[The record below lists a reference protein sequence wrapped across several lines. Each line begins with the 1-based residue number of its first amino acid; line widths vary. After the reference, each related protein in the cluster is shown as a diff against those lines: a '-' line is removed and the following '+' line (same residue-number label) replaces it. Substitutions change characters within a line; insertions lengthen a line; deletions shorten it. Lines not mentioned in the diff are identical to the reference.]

1 MALLCSCGGSNTIQE
16 EPELFETSPVPD
28 VADSE
33 PGVDQNEQEPAE
45 EPAEEPI
52 EEPAEEP
59 TEEITEEPAI
69 VVSITTGDVDIDGD
83 GVADSVHAYSTDL
96 FALPFY
102 VDITLSAEKIIY
114 RMPIDTDCLAMGNKL
129 RIVDVTGDGVPEIVF
144 PDLGGTSTRGEV
156 SAVALQMSGN
166 GVKRIEVFK
175 DGFFHKE
182 GRNFT
187 SSEVA
192 ADFTA
197 LKLVYSIKSY
207 PSGKEYEIDLS
218 DAAKLLPEHNEGY
231 YSNVFFSFVT
241 LAGDVVELSG
251 GKYGIQVKT
260 VIEADAEK
268 ADDGDTDFLSR
279 YYLYSTLE
287 YVEGEWLVVDEY
299 ILHEDS

>member
-1 MALLCSCGGSNTIQE
+1 MRI
-16 EPELFETSPVPD
+16 
-28 VADSE
+28 AD
-33 PGVDQNEQEPAE
+33 
-45 EPAEEPI
+45 I
-52 EEPAEEP
+52 
-59 TEEITEEPAI
+59 
-69 VVSITTGDVDIDGD
+69 
-83 GVADSVHAYSTDL
+83 
-96 FALPFY
+96 
-102 VDITLSAEKIIY
+102 
-114 RMPIDTDCLAMGNKL
+114 
-129 RIVDVTGDGVPEIVF
+129 TGDGVPEIVF
-144 PDLGGTSTRGEV
+144 PDLGGTSTRGEI
-156 SAVALQMSGN
+156 SAVTLQISDN
-166 GVKRIEVFK
+166 GVKQIEVFK
-175 DGFFHKE
+175 DGFFHKD

-187 SSEVA
+187 SSEVE

-231 YSNVFFSFVT
+231 YSNVSFSFVT

-287 YVEGEWLVVDEY
+287 YVEREWLVVDEY
-299 ILHEDS
+299 ILLEDS

>member
-1 MALLCSCGGSNTIQE
+1 MAFLCSCGGSNTMQE
-16 EPELFETSPVPD
+16 KPKLPESSPMPD
-28 VADSE
+28 AADNK
-33 PGVDQNEQEPAE
+33 PIVDQTEQKPAE
-45 EPAEEPI
+45 QLSTA
-52 EEPAEEP
+52 
-59 TEEITEEPAI
+59 
-69 VVSITTGDVDIDGD
+69 VSITKNDVDIDGD

-96 FALPFY
+96 FKLPFY
-102 VDITLSAEKIIY
+102 VDISLSADNAAYHTSIN
-114 RMPIDTDCLAMGNKL
+114 TDCLDTGNKM
-129 RIVDVTGDGVPEIVF
+129 RIADITGDGVPEIVF
-144 PDLGGTSTRGEV
+144 PDLGGTSTRGEI
-156 SAVALQMSGN
+156 SAVTLQISDN
-166 GVKRIEVFK
+166 SVKQIEVFK
-175 DGFFHKE
+175 DGFFHKD

-231 YSNVFFSFVT
+231 YSNVSFSFVT

-287 YVEGEWLVVDEY
+287 YVEREWLVVDEY
-299 ILHEDS
+299 ILLEDS